1 MKENIKEALQLS
13 FPVMVGYVFLG
24 IAFGLLCQKQGYSV
38 FWAFFI
44 SLSVYAGSMQFI
56 LLTFF
61 YSGFQLTEVLFVTLS
76 VNARQIFYGISFLNV
91 FNQMKWK
98 KWYMIFALTDETYSL
113 LCGIPEKAKTAQGR
127 ELMFL
132 VSLMNQAYW
141 IIGSVIGASIGS
153 LLTFDTT
160 GIDFAMTALFT
171 VIFVEQWRASN
182 NHKPVFVAVLAMIL
196 AIVLFGFANFL
207 LPALIIQVIVL
218 SIFQKQIEGIGGI
231 Q

>member
-61 YSGFQLTEVLFVTLS
+61 HNGFQLTEVLFVTLS

-113 LCGIPEKAKTAQGR
+113 LCGIPEKAKTPQGR
-127 ELMFL
+127 DLMFL

-141 IIGSVIGASIGS
+141 IIGSVIGATIGA

-171 VIFVEQWRASN
+171 VIFVEQWRSSD
-182 NHKPVFVAVLAMIL
+182 NHKPVLVAVLAILL

-207 LPALIIQVIVL
+207 LPALILLVIAL
-218 SIFQKQIEGIGGI
+218 SIFQKQMEGTGGI
-231 Q
+231 S